1 LTHVKLA
8 TSLDSYSFLLAH
20 HWWIWYFEKITTKKN
35 FLSYP
40 TFGYPSIVYLQ
51 ESISYI
57 KEFDKIDREPIS
69 PFPSF
74 NLMLVDY
81 NLDLDTILNT
91 NTKDTNL
98 IERLV
103 IPKSNL
109 VVKQGIHNWV
119 EILIWIQIC
128 LKIVP
133 WEMQMW

>member
-1 LTHVKLA
+1 V
-8 TSLDSYSFLLAH
+8 
-20 HWWIWYFEKITTKKN
+20 
-35 FLSYP
+35 
-40 TFGYPSIVYLQ
+40 
-51 ESISYI
+51 
-57 KEFDKIDREPIS
+57 EFDKIDREPIS

-91 NTKDTNL
+91 NMEDTNL
-98 IERLV
+98 IEWLV

-119 EILIWIQIC
+119 EVLIWIQIC

-133 WEMQMW
+133 